1 MMEQKI
7 IKQLDFVRRRLG
19 VTMGVLKLFEIGP
32 VFDAELMANVLN
44 NYSQKSLYVVSMSQ
58 GLDLPRLNV
67 RTLKKTLFFLT
78 QKYVEGPLSSFLYDV
93 AQYPGLFNKY
103 VADKLPL
110 NILVES
116 TGKKE
121 ANYLIRHDYRMSQA
135 LVELKKVQS
144 NVRFTPVSIRIP
156 TPYGNV
162 EPDIVT
168 YTISS
173 NKTIVIPVIFEI
185 VNTIHNVNE
194 YFPYLFLKYMDIA
207 EASGS
212 LAAHMI
218 FATNQ
223 SLDVVARVFD
233 STFKDVRIKSVVKR
247 RFAYILKALPLT
259 VYLWNIEDVLR
270 ESAFVYTV
278 QSGCDFILTTRQE
291 INFEIPA
298 NQHIK
303 RLTIDFNNVMN
314 DI

>member
-1 MMEQKI
+1 MEQKI
-7 IKQLDFVRRRLG
+7 IKQLDFLRRRLG
-19 VTMGVLKLFEIGP
+19 VTMGVLKLFEIAS
-32 VFDAELMANVLN
+32 VFDAGLMTNALN
-44 NYSQKSLYVVSMSQ
+44 NYSQNSVYNISMSH

-78 QKYVEGPLSSFLYDV
+78 QKYVEGLLSSFLYDV
-93 AQYPGLFNKY
+93 AQYPDLFDKH

-110 NILVES
+110 DILVES
-116 TGKKE
+116 AGKKE
-121 ANYLIRHDYRMSQA
+121 ANYLIRHDYRVSQV

-144 NVRFTPVSIRIP
+144 NVKFTPVSIRIP

-168 YTISS
+168 YTTSS
-173 NKTIVIPVIFEI
+173 SKTVIIPVIFEI

-194 YFPYLFLKYMDIA
+194 YFSYLFLKYRHIA
-207 EASGS
+207 ETSGS
-212 LAAHMI
+212 LIAHVV

-233 STFKDVRIKSVVKR
+233 LTFKDVRIKSVVKR

-270 ESAFVYTV
+270 EPAFISTV
-278 QSGCDFILTTRQE
+278 QSRCDFILTTRQE

-303 RLTIDFNNVMN
+303 RLTIDFNM
-314 DI
+314 I

>member
-1 MMEQKI
+1 MEQKI

-32 VFDAELMANVLN
+32 VFDVELMVNVLN
-44 NYSQKSLYVVSMSQ
+44 NYSQNSVYNISMSH

-78 QKYVEGPLSSFLYDV
+78 QKYAEGPLSSFLYDV
-93 AQYPGLFNKY
+93 AQYPGLFNKH

-144 NVRFTPVSIRIP
+144 NVRFTPVSVRIP

-185 VNTIHNVNE
+185 VNTIHNVSE

-212 LAAHMI
+212 LAAHII

-223 SLDVVARVFD
+223 SLDVIARVFD

-270 ESAFVYTV
+270 EPAFVSTV